1 MDVIFFYFAHVYKK
15 PVILSVDLALLKSV
29 IRCIEPNKVTYWNGY
44 TDNNLSINEYV
55 FPKMSID
62 FQNVSI
68 DFWFRS

>member
-1 MDVIFFYFAHVYKK
+1 MLFFLFCARLQK